1 MDSQTHT
8 FQQTWT
14 SKRAAKELERTV
26 LLLKRGIWL
35 YFILLIFEGALRKWF
50 LPALATPL
58 LIVRDPIAL
67 ALLAIAYHK
76 GLFPRNGLMVA
87 FIITGIISFFLT
99 LLVGHGNLFVAIYGI
114 RILIIHVPFMF
125 LIGKV
130 FRQQDVVEIG
140 KAMLWIAI
148 PMTVLVALQFYSP
161 QSAWVNRGIGGDM
174 EGAGFSGALGYA
186 RPPGTFSFTTGT
198 TLFYSMLTPFILY
211 FWLQKDKAPPLL
223 ILVAASIGLLAAI
236 PLSISRGLLFQIAL
250 SFVFTTFIIAKRPAL
265 IKSLIAGLVSFALLL
280 IALSNLSFFQTATE
294 VFMTRFERANE
305 AEGGLEGVLIDRFLG
320 GMYSAVF
327 GDRGIPLWG
336 FGLGMGTNAGAMLLS
351 GRITFLISEGEWGR
365 VIGEMG
371 FLLGMT
377 IIVSRI
383 VTATQ
388 IGLKSYYSLASNN
401 ILPWLLFSFAALNL
415 LQGQWAQPTSLG
427 FAIVA
432 GGLTMAA
439 LKNKTIKNKITNER

>member
-1 MDSQTHT
+1 M
-8 FQQTWT
+8 
-14 SKRAAKELERTV
+14 

-35 YFILLIFEGALRKWF
+35 YFLLLIFEGALRKWF

-58 LIVRDPIAL
+58 LVVRDPIAL

-87 FIITGIISFFLT
+87 FIVAALISFFLT
-99 LLVGHGNLFVAIYGI
+99 LLVGHGNLFVAVYGI

-140 KAMLWIAI
+140 KAILWIAI

-161 QSAWVNRGIGGDM
+161 QSAWVNRGVGGDM

-198 TLFYSMLTPFILY
+198 TLFYSMLAPFVLY
-211 FWLQKDKAPPLL
+211 FWLQKNKALSL
-223 ILVAASIGLLAAI
+223 WILVAASMGLLAAI
-236 PLSISRGLLFQIAL
+236 PLSISRGLFFQIGVSTLFA
-250 SFVFTTFIIAKRPAL
+250 TFIVIKRPAL
-265 IKSLIAGLVSFALLL
+265 LKSLIAGLVSFALLL
-280 IALSNLSFFQTATE
+280 VALSNLPFFQTAIE

-305 AEGGLEGVLIDRFLG
+305 SEGGLEGVLIDRFLG
-320 GMYSAVF
+320 GMYGAVF
-327 GDRGIPLWG
+327 GDREIPLWG
-336 FGLGMGTNAGAMLLS
+336 FGLGMGTNVGAMLLA
-351 GRITFLISEGEWGR
+351 GRLTFLISEGEWGR
-365 VIGEMG
+365 LIGEMG
-371 FLLGMT
+371 FLLGLT
-377 IIVSRI
+377 IIVLRI
-383 VTATQ
+383 LATIK
-388 IGLKSYYSLASNN
+388 IGLKSYQGLANNN

-427 FAIVA
+427 FTVVA
-432 GGLTMAA
+432 GGLTIAA
-439 LKNKTIKNKITNER
+439 LKNKTIKHTTTNVR